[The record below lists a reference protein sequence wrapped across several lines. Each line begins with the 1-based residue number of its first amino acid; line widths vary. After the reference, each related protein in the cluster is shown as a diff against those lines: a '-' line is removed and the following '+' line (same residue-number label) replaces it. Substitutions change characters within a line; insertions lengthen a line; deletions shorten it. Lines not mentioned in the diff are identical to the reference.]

1 MAFRFLTAGDIHLGR
16 RPARVPPDQDA
27 SEFAPRRA
35 WRALVQTAIAQQVD
49 AIALTGDVVDQ
60 DNRFYEAFSDLQD
73 GVQQLVNEGIRVL
86 AVAGNHDF
94 DVLPRLVG
102 QIEGFH
108 LLGEGGTW
116 ETISLNSRDG
126 TSVRFVGWSFP
137 RRHVTENPLASYRA
151 TKDNMPTVGLLH
163 CDCQTQISSYG
174 PVPLVDL
181 KSRDLDVWAL
191 GHIHVGGSIGD
202 GSPIVFYP
210 GSLQGLDP
218 SEVGPHGAWLVTLEA
233 GEQPKLELQ
242 PLAALQWERVD
253 IPLDGAATE
262 SAMEQAVTQSMRR
275 LHQAIRSQ
283 QAGEARAVGC
293 RLQLTG
299 RTALHRKIPS
309 IAARLTEDYRPSFD
323 DILYFVE
330 SVGDK
335 TRPDVALEELVRSS
349 DPAGLLAQRLLVLDS
364 KEPTGAYQDLLAN
377 AREAITAQLPATVF
391 ASLPSSGEPLTDDDV
406 RDALLRSGFNAL
418 DQLLAQKEAGE

>member
-16 RPARVPPDQDA
+16 RPARVPSDQDA
-27 SEFAPRRA
+27 SEFAPRCV
-35 WRALVQTAIAQQVD
+35 WHALVQTAIAQQVD

-73 GVQQLVNEGIRVL
+73 GVQQLVNEGIRVI

-94 DVLPRLVG
+94 DVLPRLAR
-102 QIEGFH
+102 QIDGFD

-116 ETISLNSRDG
+116 ETISLSSRDG

-137 RRHVTENPLASYRA
+137 RRHVTENPLVSYLA
-151 TKDNMPTVGLLH
+151 TTDNMPTIGLLH
-163 CDCQTQISSYG
+163 CDCQTQATSYG
-174 PVPLVDL
+174 PVPLADL
-181 KSRDLDVWAL
+181 KGRDLDVWAL
-191 GHIHVGGSIGD
+191 GHIHGGGALGD
-202 GSPIVFYP
+202 GSPVVFYT
-210 GSLQGLDP
+210 GSPQGLDP

-242 PLAALQWERVD
+242 PLSALQWERVD
-253 IPLDGAATE
+253 IPTDGATTE
-262 SAMEQAVTQSMRR
+262 SAMEQAVNQSLQR
-275 LHQAIRSQ
+275 LHQTIRSQ
-283 QAGEARAVGC
+283 QAGQLRAVGC

-299 RTALHRKIPS
+299 RTTLHRKIPS

-330 SVGDK
+330 SVEDE
-335 TRPDVALEELVRSS
+335 TRPDVALEELARSS
-349 DPAGLLAQRLLVLDS
+349 DPAGLLAQRLLVLDRR
-364 KEPTGAYQDLLAN
+364 EPTDAYQDLLAN
-377 AREAITAQLPATVF
+377 AREAITAQLPVTVF
-391 ASLPSSGEPLTDDDV
+391 ASLPGSGEPLADDDV

-418 DQLLAQKEAGE
+418 DQLLAQKEASE

>member
-1 MAFRFLTAGDIHLGR
+1 MAFRFLAAGDIHLGR
-16 RPARVPPDQDA
+16 RPARVPPDQDV

-35 WRALVQTAIAQQVD
+35 WHALVQTAIAQQVD

-94 DVLPRLVG
+94 DVLPRLAG
-102 QIEGFH
+102 QINGFD

-116 ETISLNSRDG
+116 ETISLSARDG
-126 TSVRFVGWSFP
+126 TPVRFVGWSFP
-137 RRHVTENPLASYRA
+137 RRHVTENPLANYRP
-151 TKDNMPTVGLLH
+151 TTNNMLTVGLLH
-163 CDCQTQISSYG
+163 CDCQTQTSSYG

-181 KSRDLDVWAL
+181 KSRDLDVWVL

-202 GSPIVFYP
+202 DSPVVFYP

-233 GEQPKLELQ
+233 GKQPKLELQ

-253 IPLDGAATE
+253 IPLDGTTTE
-262 SAMEQAVTQSMRR
+262 SAVERAITESMRG
-275 LHQAIRSQ
+275 LHQAIRLLV
-283 QAGEARAVGC
+283 GEVRAVGC

-299 RTALHRKIPS
+299 RTTLHRKIPS
-309 IAARLTEDYRPSFD
+309 IAARLIEDYRPSFD
-323 DILYFVE
+323 GISYFVE
-330 SVGDK
+330 SVGDE
-335 TRPDVALEELVRSS
+335 TRPDVALEELARSS
-349 DPAGLLAQRLLVLDS
+349 DPAGLLAQRLLVLDN

-377 AREAITAQLPATVF
+377 AREAITAQLPATLF
-391 ASLPSSGEPLTDDDV
+391 ASLPSSGESLADDDV
-406 RDALLRSGFNAL
+406 RDALLRSGFKAL

>member
-16 RPARVPPDQDA
+16 RPARVPSDQDA

-94 DVLPRLVG
+94 DVLPRLAE
-102 QIEGFH
+102 QIDGFD

-116 ETISLNSRDG
+116 ETISLSSRDG

-137 RRHVTENPLASYRA
+137 LRHVTENPLASYRV
-151 TKDNMPTVGLLH
+151 TTDNMPTIGLLH
-163 CDCQTQISSYG
+163 CDCQTQTSSYG
-174 PVPLVDL
+174 PVPLADL
-181 KSRDLDVWAL
+181 KGRDLDVWAM
-191 GHIHVGGSIGD
+191 GHIHSGGLLDDGGPVVFYT
-202 GSPIVFYP
+202 GSP
-210 GSLQGLDP
+210 QGLDP

-242 PLAALQWERVD
+242 SLSALQWERVD
-253 IPLDGAATE
+253 IPIDGATTE
-262 SAMEQAVTQSMRR
+262 SAMEQGVNQAVQR
-275 LHQAIRSQ
+275 LHEAIRSQ
-283 QAGEARAVGC
+283 QAGQVRAVGC
-293 RLQLTG
+293 RLRLTG
-299 RTALHRKIPS
+299 RTALHRKMPS
-309 IAARLTEDYRPSFD
+309 IVARITEDYRPSFD

-330 SVGDK
+330 SVQDE
-335 TRPDVALEELVRSS
+335 TRPDVALEELARSS
-349 DPAGLLAQRLLVLDS
+349 DPAGLLAQRLLVLDRR
-364 KEPTGAYQDLLAN
+364 EPTDAYQDLLAN
-377 AREAITAQLPATVF
+377 AREAITAQLPVTVF
-391 ASLPSSGEPLTDDDV
+391 ASLPSSGEPLADDDV

-418 DQLLAQKEAGE
+418 DQLLAQKEASE